1 MNSGMRSVLVSTLAA
16 AVCAWMSAPAGH
28 AGQLAG
34 PYTDPSYMTRIWFG
48 AHSHYLQPWRSYLET
63 APASRFIEAVGI
75 NLTLNEGEN
84 PDVVMRMLAK
94 NGVRVGRIEIGWAS
108 IDWDDEAKINGA
120 DHYTR
125 LLLAC
130 KKYGIRPLILLN
142 AHHGCPGPTRFFE
155 RTVTADAPEGV
166 REVRLD
172 STEGLILG
180 RSGFCNLTD
189 YRAAEVLVTGIE
201 GNVVKLSKPLPKAF
215 TAGQRVLMATL
226 KYRPFS
232 VPGSDEWKETIG
244 GWQRY
249 VGTVARFVADV
260 LGTRNAPDKGFD
272 MEIWNEMSFGSC
284 FIYINLYYDPPY
296 ADYNQDSNWG
306 HIVAATAEYAE
317 AHPEDFAGVRFND
330 GFGNTLPWQASS
342 YEPARISAIGKHPY
356 AGRRN
361 LPDDRIKGP
370 HINALGGEDN
380 YCPTYSVMFPEYFG
394 TAIQTETMI
403 RDLAPFETEIYGCK
417 HGRFVRPGNPCTVW
431 ITEVG
436 YAPSEDD
443 VTDRDEALALKAKA
457 VARYLAFFI
466 NKGVDKLTFFAAT
479 GGDMWLGLVLDSF
492 LEYSRT
498 HDEYPAD
505 DEPYTSPALRVMR
518 RMTERMKV
526 GLAPHLS
533 DSETRKLQ
541 VLSIEDDHDH
551 FQFDGDG
558 TPEHPPLY
566 NREVFAFLPFQANE
580 RRFVIAYY
588 VMTRDIKKTLP
599 PEEYT
604 VNVAGLRGRGA
615 RFSVYDP
622 LRDTAVPVKV
632 LEAGDERVRLRL
644 IAADYPYLLEI
655 EEAAQQQPP

>member
-1 MNSGMRSVLVSTLAA
+1 MRRTFRSVSPLAVA
-16 AVCAWMSAPAGH
+16 LAVAAWMRTPAAQ
-28 AGQLAG
+28 AGRLAG

-63 APASRFIEAVGI
+63 APASRLVQAIGI
-75 NLTLNEGEN
+75 NLNLNEGEN
-84 PDVVMRMLAK
+84 PDVVLRMLAK
-94 NGVRVGRIEIGWAS
+94 NGVRVGRIEIGWAN
-108 IDWDDEAKINGA
+108 IDWDDETKINGA
-120 DHYTR
+120 ER
-125 LLLAC
+125 LVPLLRAC

-142 AHHGCPGPTRFFE
+142 AHHGVPGPTRFFE
-155 RTVTADAPEGV
+155 RTVAADAPAGA

-172 STEGLILG
+172 TTDGLVIG

-201 GNVVKLSKPLPKAF
+201 GNTVKLSRPLPKPF

-232 VPGSDEWKETIG
+232 VPGSDEWKETIA

-260 LGTRNAPDKGFD
+260 LGTRDAPDKGFD

-296 ADYNQDSNWG
+296 ADYNGDANWG

-317 AHPEDFAGVRFND
+317 AHPQDFAGVRFND

-342 YEPARISAIGKHPY
+342 TEPARISAIGKHPY

-361 LPDDRIKGP
+361 LPDDRIKGT

-380 YCPTYSVMFPEYFG
+380 YCPTYSAMFPEYFG

-403 RDLAPFETEIYGCK
+403 RELAPFETEIYGTK

-436 YAPSEDD
+436 YAPAEDG
-443 VTDRDEALALKAKA
+443 VTDREEALALKAKA
-457 VARYLAFFI
+457 VARYLAFYV
-466 NKGVDKLTFFAAT
+466 NKGVEKLCFFAAA
-479 GGDMWLGLVLDSF
+479 GGDMWLGHVLDSF
-492 LEYSRT
+492 IEYSKT

-505 DEPYTSPALRVMR
+505 DEPYTSPALKVMR
-518 RMTERMKV
+518 RMSERMKV
-526 GLAPHLS
+526 GLSPALT
-533 DSETRKLQ
+533 DGKTRQLE
-541 VLSIEDDHDH
+541 VLDIEDDHDH
-551 FQFDGDG
+551 FQFAGDG

-588 VMTRDIKKTLP
+588 VMTRDIKKALE

-604 VNVAGLRGRGA
+604 VTVRGLRGRGA
-615 RFSVYDP
+615 RVSAYDP
-622 LRDTAVPVKV
+622 IRDAPVPVKV
-632 LEAGDERVRLRL
+632 LGAGADRIKLRL
-644 IAADYPYLLEI
+644 IAADYPYLLEVQ
-655 EEAAQQQPP
+655 EAAER

>member
-1 MNSGMRSVLVSTLAA
+1 MARCVRSAIVA
-16 AVCAWMSAPAGH
+16 AVFLALGACLRLPAAN
-28 AGQLAG
+28 AGRLAG
-34 PYTDPSYMTRIWFG
+34 PYTDASYMTRIPFG
-48 AHSHYLQPWRSYLET
+48 AHSHYLQPWRSYMET

-75 NLTLNEGEN
+75 NLTLNQGEN
-84 PDVVMRMLAK
+84 PDIVLRMLAK
-94 NGVRVGRIEIGWAS
+94 NGIRVGRIEIGWSA
-108 IDWDDEAKINGA
+108 IDWEDESKINGA
-120 DHYTR
+120 ERYVP
-125 LLLAC
+125 LLRAC

-142 AHHGCPGPTRFFE
+142 AHHGVPCPLKFFE
-155 RTVTADAPEGV
+155 RTVTADAPAGSRQV
-166 REVRLD
+166 QLD
-172 STEGLILG
+172 TTEGLVLG

-189 YRAAEVLVTGIE
+189 YRAAEVLVTEIE

-232 VPGSDEWKETIG
+232 VPGSDEWKETIA

-260 LGTRNAPDKGFD
+260 LGTRDAPDKGFD

-296 ADYNQDSNWG
+296 AEYNQDSNWG

-342 YEPARISAIGKHPY
+342 SEPARISAIGKHPY
-356 AGRRN
+356 ARRRN
-361 LPDDRIKGP
+361 LPDDRVRGV
-370 HINALGGEDN
+370 HINALGREDN
-380 YCPTYSVMFPEYFG
+380 YCPRYSAMFPEYFG

-403 RDLAPFETEIYGCK
+403 RDMAPFDTEIYGTK
-417 HGRFVRPGNPCTVW
+417 HGRFARAGNPCTVW

-436 YAPSEDD
+436 YDPREDG
-443 VTDRDEALALKAKA
+443 VTNRDEALALKAKA
-457 VARYLAFFI
+457 VARYLAFYI
-466 NKGVDKLTFFAAT
+466 NKGVDKLAFFAAT
-479 GGDMWLGLVLDSF
+479 GGDMSLGLVLDSF

-498 HDEYPAD
+498 HNEYPAD

-518 RMTERMKV
+518 RMTEKMKV
-526 GLAPHLS
+526 GLDPNLS
-533 DSETRKLQ
+533 DAQTRKLE
-541 VLSIEDDHDH
+541 VLDIEDEHDH
-551 FQFDGDG
+551 FQFEGDG

-566 NREVFAFLPFQANE
+566 NREVFAFLPFQANS

-588 VMTRDIKKTLP
+588 VMTRDIRKTLP

-604 VNVAGLRGRGA
+604 VTVAGLRGVGA
-615 RFSVYDP
+615 RFGVYDP
-622 LRDTAVPVKV
+622 IRDTPVPVRV
-632 LEAGDERVRLRL
+632 LEATNDRVRLRL
-644 IAADYPYLLEI
+644 IAADYP
-655 EEAAQQQPP
+655 